1 MHAADVKNRGN
12 FAVWKIKREI
22 FQNVTADLRS
32 GPFYLKSYN
41 LLENLKANKQTFL
54 RKSVR
59 GLLLYFFLECLMI
72 ET

>member
-32 GPFYLKSYN
+32 GPFYLKTYN
-41 LLENLKANKQTFL
+41 LLENLKANKQTNF
-54 RKSVR
+54 KKK
-59 GLLLYFFLECLMI
+59 C
-72 ET
+72 